1 MYQTNQKGLLTELQ
15 CQLAFTKVGIVL
27 YQPITPDSK
36 IDFIADINHKLYKIQ
51 CKTASVSANQDFI
64 QITCIASGYHNP
76 SRYTKEDVDFYY
88 TYFNNKSY
96 LIPFFEGKQ
105 KTLRFKPSN
114 SQNQQNV
121 TWAKDYELENILN
134 TLKYSIQETSP
145 TIISATLK
153 EKKIQNKC
161 SICGKPILKGSVYC
175 TTCIHIAQR
184 TVERPEREELKQMIR
199 NTTFVDIGKKYSVS
213 GNSIKKWCKAYNLP
227 STKREI
233 NTYTQEEWKN
243 I

>member
-1 MYQTNQKGLLTELQ
+1 MQ

-153 EKKIQNKC
+153 EKKI
-161 SICGKPILKGSVYC
+161 
-175 TTCIHIAQR
+175 
-184 TVERPEREELKQMIR
+184 
-199 NTTFVDIGKKYSVS
+199 
-213 GNSIKKWCKAYNLP
+213 
-227 STKREI
+227 
-233 NTYTQEEWKN
+233 
-243 I
+243 